1 MPLFKIYCANSFVER
16 SRVSFSTRARAVR
29 SREREKERADEVIK
43 GKDALWRRARQEES
57 GRSTQQQEAERERPR
72 GGSCGYRPWRENV
85 VYGELAGES
94 IAEWV
99 QYTQRIAQ
107 RPILLLPRAV
117 AIETDWMMWIL
128 LMSIFIYSFFLPP
141 LSSSLYLPF
150 HLSLTLPC
158 LPPTRSTVESVR

>member
-1 MPLFKIYCANSFVER
+1 MER

-43 GKDALWRRARQEES
+43 GKNALWRRARQEES

-99 QYTQRIAQ
+99 QYTQYTQRIAQ

-141 LSSSLYLPF
+141 LSSLPTLSP
-150 HLSLTLPC
+150 LSLTLPC
-158 LPPTRSTVESVR
+158 LPLTRSTVESVR